1 LSRVEPLLS
10 VAEPWLAWTCAAGAA
25 GALAFFPDLRA
36 ALKAPGARAW
46 LAAAV
51 LAASGAALAGPS
63 RHVVFFDEYTHLAIA
78 ETLDAT
84 GRLCEAKL
92 GSTIAPELCELP
104 PWVGGYHASLAL
116 AFKLFGATER
126 VAFAFSRLAGA
137 AAVIAVFLAGF
148 SLAGQVPALL
158 AAALVAFSPTHAL
171 FSAAT
176 ETGMLAAFAV
186 GIVVWALSLCRSR
199 DGAGP
204 RVLLACSLGFA
215 LLVRLEN
222 ILLLPLV
229 VAALPRSAGRAR
241 TLAEAAAGVALAAAT
256 AAAALHVQYAL
267 TSHLRA
273 TNAGLWTEFPSTFLK
288 DAAFWGREWFFIPLV
303 LAGAWELSRSKP
315 KRWLLWWAAA
325 FLAFYCAF
333 AAPFSDAASSRYA
346 LTPLVLLALAAGTG
360 ARALSR
366 LAPARARPL
375 LAAALLV
382 ALLRSAAPGANAPLE
397 EEQRRANDGRGLL
410 ERSRPL
416 LPPGGYFVTFAPSY
430 VGALTGLKAALP
442 RDLDGL
448 RGPLLLSKDPAWYL
462 STAVYPDLEGELL
475 ARFKFRPLTSER
487 PGAEGPGNFSIVVLE
502 PRE

>member
-10 VAEPWLAWTCAAGAA
+10 AAEPWLAWICAAGAA
-25 GALAFFPDLRA
+25 ASLVFFPDLRA

-78 ETLDAT
+78 ETLSAT

-92 GSTIAPELCELP
+92 GSTRAPESCDLP
-104 PWVGGYHASLAL
+104 PWVGGYHASLAA
-116 AFKLFGATER
+116 AFRIFGSTER

-137 AAVIAVFLAGF
+137 AAVIVVFLAGF
-148 SLAGQVPALL
+148 SLAGQVPGLL

-176 ETGMLAAFAV
+176 ETGMLSAFAAAV
-186 GIVVWALSLCRSR
+186 VVWALSLCRSR

-204 RVLLACSLGFA
+204 RTLLACSLGFA

-222 ILLLPLV
+222 VLLLPLV
-229 VAALPRSAGRAR
+229 LAALPRSSRRAGPIP
-241 TLAEAAAGVALAAAT
+241 AAAAVLALAAA
-256 AAAALHVQYAL
+256 AAAALHVRYAL

-273 TNAGLWTEFPSTFLK
+273 TNASLWTEFGSTFFK
-288 DAAFWGREWFFIPLV
+288 DAAFWGRDWFFIPLT
-303 LAGAWELSRSKP
+303 LAGAWELGRSKP
-315 KRWLLWWAAA
+315 KRWLLWWAAV

-333 AAPFSDAASSRYA
+333 AAPFLDAASSRYA
-346 LTPLVLLALAAGTG
+346 LTPLVLLALAAGAG
-360 ARALSR
+360 AHALSR
-366 LAPARARPL
+366 LAPARVRPL

-382 ALLRSAAPGANAPLE
+382 ALLRSAAPAANAPLE
-397 EEQRRANDGRGLL
+397 EEQRRASAGRDLL
-410 ERSRPL
+410 ERSKPL
-416 LPPGGYFVTFAPSY
+416 FPANSYFVTFAPSY

-442 RDLDGL
+442 RNLDGI
-448 RGPLLLSKDPAWYL
+448 RAPLLLSKDPAWYL

-475 ARFKFRPLTSER
+475 ARFNFRPLISEH
-487 PGAEGPGNFSIVVLE
+487 PGDEGPNNFSIVVLE
-502 PRE
+502 PRK